1 MAHHLYRHVNGHDGV
16 VDGGD
21 AGFAIEVT
29 IADIFNQPGFQL
41 ARAAKHG
48 LCRDTDTRMD
58 AADQVLPLR
67 QRLQIFFLTHQ
78 DIFHPPGQRAAEPL
92 LD

>member
-1 MAHHLYRHVNGHDGV
+1 MTHHLYRHVNGHDGV

-21 AGFAIEVT
+21 AGLAIELA

-41 ARAAKHG
+41 ARTAQYR
-48 LCRDTDTRMD
+48 LCRDTDARMD

-67 QRLQIFFLTHQ
+67 QRLQIFLIAHQ
-78 DIFHPPGQRAAEPL
+78 DIFHPPGQRAAEPFL
-92 LD
+92 N